1 MQCNPV
7 ALVGFSVFNM
17 IFQSDLFFYLC
28 LSNNFSEVIVRWF
41 YDSVLI
47 VSDFFFWKPFWFGNS
62 PRNYTIFKARLCIY
76 IFLFYTIFP
85 EICDFTSRGV
95 YISCDPIIWKM
106 NRLPL
111 AERYLCKKWR
121 GVVFHEIR
129 LSMKWHTRN

>member
-47 VSDFFFWKPFWFGNS
+47 VSDFFFLEAFLIWKFPPKLYNLQGTFVH
-62 PRNYTIFKARLCIY
+62 IY
-76 IFLFYTIFP
+76 ISFLYNFP
-85 EICDFTSRGV
+85 
-95 YISCDPIIWKM
+95 
-106 NRLPL
+106 
-111 AERYLCKKWR
+111 
-121 GVVFHEIR
+121 
-129 LSMKWHTRN
+129 